1 MLVGG
6 RCMKISCWNTELDGP
21 VERILDFWMLE
32 EKDGERRS
40 GLEPFLHQVGG
51 HFPLV
56 SLDDFTL
63 CKPLNFKELR
73 FYQSLPDVISID
85 ISPLTL
91 SYHLHRPIKE
101 RCEHL
106 RLLSKSRIL
115 NPNLKYVG
123 LKKDDESIEMS
134 PESYC
139 NPWALKI
146 HRNHIKAL
154 ARSSDYYLLLENLVH
169 KHRNPCVIDLKVGTR
184 QYSDDVSPSK
194 KQTGMSGEKI
204 SNRVKSKDIDIYGD
218 LKNNIKTISTVPK
231 TSASP
236 LLLQEYASVIRKG
249 ICELI
254 TQAKSMKGTV
264 EHVVETGKAH
274 TGSALVTLR
283 EEDNLPAQ
291 IVSRGRFIKRTFYT
305 SLGLLD
311 VVYHFAD
318 GVIKEDLADVVDV
331 VTLWKDEDTVMVIYS
346 GVVHSFEMEVYN
358 YRYLWV

>member
-73 FYQSLPDVISID
+73 FYQSLPDALVPFTPSYKGTMRADALEDGHGYISI
-85 ISPLTL
+85 
-91 SYHLHRPIKE
+91 
-101 RCEHL
+101 
-106 RLLSKSRIL
+106 
-115 NPNLKYVG
+115 VG
-123 LKKDDESIEMS
+123 TPPSSIEKS
-134 PESYC
+134 HLKSKPKIQSYC